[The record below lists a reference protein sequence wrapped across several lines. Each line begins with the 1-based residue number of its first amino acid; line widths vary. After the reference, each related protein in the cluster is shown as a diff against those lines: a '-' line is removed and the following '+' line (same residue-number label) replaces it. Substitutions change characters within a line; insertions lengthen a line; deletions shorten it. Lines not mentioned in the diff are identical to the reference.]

1 MTRDRLFR
9 FVHVTGHACWW
20 IFVVA
25 TLWPETTRYGWTAY
39 GLSEAPRR
47 YADYQPSD
55 GFCMA
60 TPVAGLAFLVLII
73 AATVEAAAVGRLI
86 PGLVT
91 VFVPF
96 SAAIVIWSVAPGGC
110 GGHAD
115 TAVFPALA
123 IVLLAVAA
131 REVWARAFA
140 PHPSS

>member
-1 MTRDRLFR
+1 MFR

-25 TLWPETTRYGWTAY
+25 TLWPETTRYGWTA
-39 GLSEAPRR
+39 GADMPRR
-47 YADYQPSD
+47 YADYVPSD

-73 AATVEAAAVGRLI
+73 AAAVEAASVGRLV

-91 VFVPF
+91 VGVPF
-96 SAAIVIWSVAPGGC
+96 LAAIVIWSVAPGGC
-110 GGHAD
+110 GGHTD
-115 TAVFPALA
+115 TALFPAMA
-123 IVLLAVAA
+123 IVLLAIAV